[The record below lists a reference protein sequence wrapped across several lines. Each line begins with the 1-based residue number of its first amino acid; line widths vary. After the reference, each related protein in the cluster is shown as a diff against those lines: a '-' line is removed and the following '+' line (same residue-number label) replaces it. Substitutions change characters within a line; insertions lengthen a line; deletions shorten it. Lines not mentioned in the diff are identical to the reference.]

1 MKRNRVRYFF
11 HDMGYGYFIHTS
23 AAGEPLD
30 ACLLP
35 VLGDPFAP
43 LRAQRS
49 ADITVFRI
57 AVMTARGRTEQHDGR
72 PTVQEM
78 AQMRHEAFAADMKRR
93 PFEQSL
99 ENGEGRPASQINGSR
114 KVTVLF
120 TAEKNDIH
128 MRILLF

>member
-1 MKRNRVRYFF
+1 MTTR
-11 HDMGYGYFIHTS
+11 
-23 AAGEPLD
+23 
-30 ACLLP
+30 C
-35 VLGDPFAP
+35 
-43 LRAQRS
+43 RA
-49 ADITVFRI
+49 
-57 AVMTARGRTEQHDGR
+57 EQNDGR

-78 AQMRHEAFAADMKRR
+78 AQMRHETFTADMKRR

-99 ENGEGRPASQINGSR
+99 ENGEGRPASQVNGSG